1 MQLKSGDEISE
12 LVTYLRKNGL
22 KTDIKAREWL
32 DKYIPNWREK
42 HNTKITYE
50 DIITDDSN

>member
-1 MQLKSGDEISE
+1 MQLKSDDEINE
-12 LVTYLRKNGL
+12 LVTYLRKQGL

-32 DKYIPNWREK
+32 DKYIPNWRER

-50 DIITDDSN
+50 DIITDD